1 MKRIIGVRIYATL
14 LALTLSLTATAGA
27 TGATPANEAITSNTA
42 TTAMVPNADTPT
54 KKVSTQQNPF
64 FVPIT
69 NTVTDTTDTMKTD
82 KSNTPEK
89 KLKRTSALSDSEK
102 ALRKKQWQN
111 VPGYSREGF
120 ISVKLAQHLIS
131 GLIRQTI
138 TYENGHFQY
147 NDGQHQ
153 QSLTPQQAAYAYLI
167 VQPFAFQIHRGDAY
181 VHVGEVMWPTFWA
194 YDKDIQSNG
203 DTYEGYMEGRRGVF
217 KDFSTRTPLEAADM
231 ALYNHGITPYMGKDY
246 ASLSDEGIV
255 AAIAAET
262 TGKMTNPRGGKLI
275 IPGLVGA
282 TWDAGSYL
290 GRSYKYAYTL
300 NGLLPGAEPVIIT
313 YGLMGLKEDDTAQAV
328 SEWALAGRTLAG
340 DSLAQAEKFRAD
352 GYVWYLPKDATAV
365 KTIDEPLH
373 VRIESKNFIYDW
385 EKITVPGVSDRWKS
399 FKNIAGITLADFV
412 KESKDGKAIGLT
424 FLEDGVLGFSWSGQ
438 TKTGLPLIVFI
449 VPNNTGYYRVRLE
462 GLTKD
467 TTTIIDT
474 ILGLPSTMSFVPP
487 KEAYKK
493 PIRSIDFFTDGE
505 VDRLLIP
512 FLQKLKGE

>member
-1 MKRIIGVRIYATL
+1 MKRINSARIYATM

-27 TGATPANEAITSNTA
+27 TGATPVNGTSTPDTV
-42 TTAMVPNADTPT
+42 TTAMAPNTDTAT
-54 KKVSTQQNPF
+54 KTVRTQQKPL

-69 NTVTDTTDTMKTD
+69 NATTDTTKTD
-82 KSNTPEK
+82 KPNMTEK
-89 KLKRTSALSDSEK
+89 MLKRTSALSDSEK
-102 ALRKKQWQN
+102 ALMRKQWQN
-111 VPGYSREGF
+111 VPGYSRESF
-120 ISVKLAQHLIS
+120 ISVKLAQLLVS

-153 QSLTPQQAAYAYLI
+153 QSLTPQQAAYAYLTA
-167 VQPFAFQIHRGDAY
+167 QPFAFQIHRGDAY
-181 VHVGEVMWPTFWA
+181 VHVAEFMWPTFWA
-194 YDKDIQSNG
+194 YEKDTHSNG
-203 DTYEGYMEGRRGVF
+203 DTYEGYMEGRKGVF
-217 KDFSTRTPLEAADM
+217 KDFSTMTPLEAADM
-231 ALYNHGITPYMGKDY
+231 ALYNHGITPYMGQDY

-255 AAIAAET
+255 AALAAET
-262 TGKMTNPRGGKLI
+262 MGKMTNPRGGKLI

-282 TWDAGSYL
+282 TWDAGGYL
-290 GRSYKYAYTL
+290 DRSYKYAYTL
-300 NGLLPGAEPVIIT
+300 NGLLPGAEPVTIT

-328 SEWALAGRTLAG
+328 REWALVGWTLVG

-385 EKITVPGVSDRWKS
+385 EKITVPGASNRWKS

-412 KESKDGKAIGLT
+412 KESKNGKATGLT

-474 ILGLPSTMSFVPP
+474 ILGLPSMMSFVPP
-487 KEAYKK
+487 KEADKK
-493 PIRSIDFFTDGE
+493 LIRSIDFFADEE

-512 FLQKLKGE
+512 FLQKLKG